1 MYNRCM
7 NDNKNNSDEKL
18 IWKKTD
24 EKLLLKTPVCDIFT
38 QHEVSPLGIEGDYI
52 TMKARDWIMT
62 IPEKDGNFI
71 LVKQWRHSEQRLT
84 VEFPGGVSN
93 AGEKPEDAA
102 RRELE
107 EETGF
112 KAGKLTKLGTISP
125 NPALFENH
133 VHIFLAE
140 DLVQT
145 NEQHLDDDEVL
156 SYFSLPID
164 EVIQNYGN
172 DEYTHALMGCAL
184 AFYLRK
190 RYCKN

>member
-1 MYNRCM
+1 M

-18 IWKKTD
+18 IWKKTG

-140 DLVQT
+140 NLIQT

-190 RYCKN
+190 RYCSK

>member
-1 MYNRCM
+1 M
-7 NDNKNNSDEKL
+7 NDKKNNSDEKL
-18 IWKKTD
+18 IWKKTE

-190 RYCKN
+190 KYQGEGL

>member
-1 MYNRCM
+1 ME
-7 NDNKNNSDEKL
+7 DKNIDKKL
-18 IWKKTD
+18 MWKKTD
-24 EKLLLKTPVCDIFT
+24 SKLLLQTPVCDIFSL
-38 QHEVSPLGIEGDYI
+38 HEISPTGIEGDYI
-52 TMKARDWIMT
+52 SMKARDWIMT

-84 VEFPGGVSN
+84 IEFPGGVSN
-93 AGEKPEDAA
+93 AGEAPEAAA

-112 KAGKLTKLGTISP
+112 RVGKLTKLGTISP

-140 DLVQT
+140 DLIQT
-145 NEQHLDDDEVL
+145 NQQHLDEDEVL
-156 SYFSLPID
+156 NFFSMPID
-164 EVIQNYGN
+164 EVIKKYGN
-172 DEYTHALMGCAL
+172 EDFTHALMGCAL

-190 RYCKN
+190 RYLGEGL

>member
-1 MYNRCM
+1 M
-7 NDNKNNSDEKL
+7 NDNKNNIDEKL

-24 EKLLLKTPVCDIFT
+24 EKLLLKTAVCDIFT

-164 EVIQNYGN
+164 EVINSYGN

-190 RYCKN
+190 KYCRK